1 MSDAE
6 EVQEQ
11 IAAPVEEEE
20 KADNIKDA
28 IKSVIKKSNAH
39 QGKHSQNWRT

>member
-1 MSDAE
+1 MSDGE
-6 EVQEQ
+6 EIQEQ
-11 IAAPVEEEE
+11 VAAPVEEEE

-39 QGKHSQNWRT
+39 DGR